1 MSSFVL
7 PCWGRETGERP
18 TIYLRG
24 GASVTS
30 LVTPASRFAP
40 FTSVCHLSKSGVVW
54 TVGWLVAFRLPW
66 AIHRGSVGECRGKR
80 LTRDLSNATKPNET
94 IHERVIY
101 LCLSPLQIWGRLGG
115 RLPPCRPF
123 TVGSSV
129 GSVGGSAT
137 ERDGDRDC
145 RERRNDSRCGTG
157 VPFTLVCHLSKSG
170 VVWTVGWLAVFR
182 LRWGDRRVG
191 PDEASGK
198 EMDPEPFER
207 DGTTRDW
214 AQTCRLSLFVTSLNL
229 GSLGPSVVSVHP
241 LFRDGSDASSWTD
254 LLGKRRTWNPSNAT
268 KPNETIHKHVIHPR
282 SQPL

>member
-40 FTSVCHLSKSGVVW
+40 FTSVC
-54 TVGWLVAFRLPW
+54 
-66 AIHRGSVGECRGKR
+66 
-80 LTRDLSNATKPNET
+80 
-94 IHERVIY
+94 
-101 LCLSPLQIWGRLGG
+101 
-115 RLPPCRPF
+115 LPP
-123 TVGSSV
+123 
-129 GSVGGSAT
+129 
-137 ERDGDRDC
+137 
-145 RERRNDSRCGTG
+145 
-157 VPFTLVCHLSKSG
+157 KSG

-207 DGTTRDW
+207 DGTTRNT
-214 AQTCRLSLFVTSLNL
+214 ARTCRLPLFVISPNL
-229 GSLGPSVVSVHP
+229 GSLGLSVVSVHP
-241 LFRDGSDASSWTD
+241 LFRDWSDASSRTD
-254 LLGKRRTWNPSNAT
+254 LPGKRRTWDPSNAT
-268 KPNETIHKHVIHPR
+268 KPNETKHERVVYPR
-282 SQPL
+282 L